1 MSNHKSFIMRY
12 INPFRVKVLMIMF
25 FGTGIAGMLVGL
37 YVAPPSQTILIT
49 FMGVVNFGLGA
60 FFTYVLLTQKKKLPD
75 KRKKKRKH
83 D

>member
-1 MSNHKSFIMRY
+1 MSNHTAFVLRY

-25 FGTGIAGMLVGL
+25 YGTGLVGMLVGL
-37 YVAPPSQTILIT
+37 YIASPSQTVMIT

-60 FFTYVLLTQKKKLPD
+60 FFTYVLFTQKKKLPD

>member
-1 MSNHKSFIMRY
+1 MSNHKLFVMRY
-12 INPFRVKVLMIMF
+12 INPFRVKVLMMMF
-25 FGTGIAGMLVGL
+25 YGTGIVGMLVGL
-37 YVAPPSQTILIT
+37 YVAPPSQTVLIT

-60 FFTYVLLTQKKKLPD
+60 FFTYVFLTQKPKLPD